1 MIIISFCQTFGKF
14 TNNLHNSR
22 VLRKNN
28 AHYFRQARCNRY
40 ATAAVCTELRHSK
53 MEFSRIK
60 KIKFSDYLVGWRII
74 RTFAS
79 RLYPNLTIHGSHKT
93 FGRV

>member
-1 MIIISFCQTFGKF
+1 MLIIFAKRDATGAQLRLYAPNYVIQKW
-14 TNNLHNSR
+14 NSAK
-22 VLRKNN
+22 L
-28 AHYFRQARCNRY
+28 
-40 ATAAVCTELRHSK
+40 
-53 MEFSRIK
+53 K